1 MPTEVVKRTSGLV
14 RVSVSCLTLAA
25 LLVVLSGGS
34 VTAQEVAGKA
44 TNLEELRKQRTKA
57 AHRQRRIIF
66 NNDGNEPV
74 YWIKEATPKALL
86 DSRTTPLLGSQVD
99 TIFYCTWSSPFG
111 TFTHNTKVGEVFD
124 IATEIEHPDN
134 TRRVFSKRAFA
145 DNKTA
150 DFIRQG
156 TDPLKIM
163 AEFCKKNN
171 IEIFWTMRMNDTH
184 DAAGP
189 SCWYGNGV
197 MLNQLKKD
205 HPEWMLGS
213 KEKRVKRGAWTAVDY
228 GRQEIRDLA
237 FKFHEE
243 VCENYDVD
251 GVELDFFRHLN
262 YFKRPAMGEDA
273 NQEDCDKMTS
283 LLRRIREM
291 TERGGLKR
299 GRPFLVAVRVPDSVG
314 YCKAVGFDIVHW
326 MEEGL
331 IDILIP
337 SGYFRL
343 NPWEMTVQ
351 LGHKYDVAV
360 YPCLSETRI
369 RDKEARGTR
378 ASLECYRARAMNV
391 WYSGAD
397 GVYLFNYFDP
407 RSPLWREL
415 GDPKALETMDKV
427 YTTGARGVG
436 AANRYIA
443 DGVRFLNRQLVSPER
458 PMALE
463 PGKAATIELRV
474 GQHVRAKEPQGIG
487 PSVQLRLRVKN
498 LADAGDLSVKLNDE
512 LLSGG
517 TKSGDWL
524 EYSVSPPLVAKG
536 MNRFELTL
544 KPDTAAKPTVE
555 DLLLWVRY
563 KK

>member
-1 MPTEVVKRTSGLV
+1 M
-14 RVSVSCLTLAA
+14 
-25 LLVVLSGGS
+25 LLVVLSGAS
-34 VTAQEVAGKA
+34 VPAQEVAGKA

-86 DSRTTPLLGSQVD
+86 DCRTTPLLDTHVD

-124 IATEIEHPDN
+124 IAKEIKHPNN
-134 TRRVFSKRAFA
+134 TRRVFSKLAFG

-150 DFIRQG
+150 EFIKQG

-163 AEFCKKNN
+163 VEFCKKNN

-189 SCWYGNGV
+189 SCWYGNGI

-205 HPEWMLGS
+205 HPEWLLGS

-251 GVELDFFRHLN
+251 GIELDFFRHLN

-273 NQEDCDKMTS
+273 SQEDRDKMTS
-283 LLRRIREM
+283 MLRRTRKM
-291 TERGGLKR
+291 TEKVGLKR
-299 GRPFLVAVRVPDSVG
+299 GRPILVAVRVPDSVG
-314 YCKAVGFDIVHW
+314 YCKAVGFDIVRW
-326 MEEGL
+326 MEDDL

-343 NPWEMTVQ
+343 NPWEAIVQ

-360 YPCLSETRI
+360 CPCLSETRV
-369 RDKEARGTR
+369 RDRQANIVRR
-378 ASLECYRARAMNV
+378 SPECYRARAMNV
-391 WYSGAD
+391 WESGAD
-397 GVYLFNYFDP
+397 GVYVFNLPDVHT
-407 RSPLWREL
+407 SDTSLWCEL
-415 GDPKALETMDKV
+415 GDAKALETMDKV
-427 YTTGARGVG
+427 YTTGARSVS
-436 AANRYIA
+436 AANHRLSN
-443 DGVRFLNRQLVSPER
+443 GVRFLNRQLVSPER
-458 PMALE
+458 PMELV
-463 PGKAATIELRV
+463 PGKTATIELRV
-474 GQHVRAKEPQGIG
+474 GQHVRVKEPQGVV
-487 PSVQLRLRVKN
+487 PSVQLRLRVKD

-512 LLSGG
+512 LLGGG

-524 EYSVSPPLVAKG
+524 EYPVSPPLVAKG
-536 MNRFELTL
+536 TNRFELTL
-544 KPDTAAKPTVE
+544 QPDTAAKPTVE

-563 KK
+563 NKAASR